1 MIIQYNAEQLNRII
15 KNIFVLTGI
24 SISILDS
31 NYNVLANCSKEQD
44 FCSLSQT
51 FDDKKMLCSQCDQK
65 ILKLCESTKKLES
78 HICWAGLYDSAMPII
93 KNDTVVG
100 FVIMGRIRS
109 ERSPAL
115 PHFFPNDDPRTIEQL
130 SNLYYKLPFLTED
143 KLTSLY
149 DFLSYILFEPSIQI
163 VYDSF
168 INEAINFIDMHLH
181 ENLSIGVL
189 CAKFHVSKNYLYK
202 AFSDNLGSSV
212 NEYIGMQRL
221 KYAKKLLTICDEPI
235 YIVAEKVG
243 IYNYPYF
250 CRWFKKR
257 TGISPKE
264 YRKSSRK

>member
-51 FDDKKMLCSQCDQK
+51 FDDKKTLCSQCDQK
-65 ILKLCESTKKLES
+65 ILKLCESTKKMES
-78 HICWAGLYDSAMPII
+78 HICWAGLYDSAMPIV
-93 KNDTVVG
+93 KNDTIVAYA
-100 FVIMGRIRS
+100 IMGRMRS
-109 ERSPAL
+109 ERSPVL
-115 PHFFPNDDPRTIEQL
+115 PQILPDDDPHTLEQL
-130 SNLYYKLPFLTED
+130 YELYSKLPFMTET
-143 KLTSLY
+143 KLSALY
-149 DFLSYILFEPSIQI
+149 DLLSYILFEPSIQI

-168 INEAINFIDMHLH
+168 INKAIDFIDTHLH
-181 ENLSIGVL
+181 EDLSVGAL
-189 CAKFHVSKNYLYK
+189 CNKFHISKNYLYK
-202 AFSDNLGSSV
+202 AFSNNLGSSV
-212 NEYIGMQRL
+212 NEYIATQRL
-221 KYAKKLLTICDEPI
+221 KRAKEMLTICDEPV

-243 IYNYPYF
+243 IYNYTYF

-257 TGISPKE
+257 TGISPNE